1 MSKLKEIVKK
11 SLDKTYWINSIG
23 QFKNISEYPQ
33 EFEQKF
39 GNISLN
45 TISLD
50 DYLIDIQQINE
61 THEFLK
67 KWGFDVVK
75 QYKIND
81 FKSAYYF
88 NESLY
93 MMVRCNFGLRQNKIS
108 KSDDED
114 LITSYDNNVFSVYF
128 CPLLKNK
135 KLIEQF
141 LEEIADLNVLFVP
154 DSEKNFYMIAQGPQG
169 LYKQKTTFNNI
180 EIKDNRYDLY
190 YGESFPYE
198 KIVNFVKEEHPESL
212 MLLHGVPGSG
222 KSNLIKNLITECVD
236 DVIYIPPSMV
246 SVISQPTF
254 VSFML
259 ENRGCI
265 LLIEDA
271 EEILSIDRNSGT
283 QNILGMTD
291 GFLRDCMKMRII
303 CTFNCDLKK
312 IDPALMRKGRLYYEY
327 HFGKLSIKDGQRLS
341 DHCELDVKIQEEM
354 TLAEIFNHHKENT
367 LKNSFEERTIGF
379 GNF

>member
-1 MSKLKEIVKK
+1 MSKFAEIIKQ
-11 SLDKTYWINSIG
+11 SLTKTYWTNSIG
-23 QFKNISEYPQ
+23 TFKNISEYPQ

-39 GNISLN
+39 GNTSLN
-45 TISLD
+45 TIVLD
-50 DYLIDIQQINE
+50 DYLVDVKKVDE
-61 THEFLK
+61 THEFFK

-81 FKSAYYF
+81 FKSSFYF

-93 MMVRCNFGLRQNKIS
+93 MMIRCNFGLRQNKVNNGDDDDMIS
-108 KSDDED
+108 IDDRNSF
-114 LITSYDNNVFSVYF
+114 IIYF
-128 CPLLKNK
+128 CPLLLNK

-141 LEEIADLNVLFVP
+141 LEEWSNMDVLFVP
-154 DSEKNFYMIAQGPQG
+154 ESEKNFYMIAQGAHG

-190 YGESFPYE
+190 YGESFPHE
-198 KIVNFVKEEHPESL
+198 KILNFVKQDHPESL

-246 SVISQPTF
+246 SVISQPSF

-312 IDPALMRKGRLYYEY
+312 IDPALMRKGRLYFEY
-327 HFGKLSIKDGQRLS
+327 HFGNLSIKDGQRLA
-341 DHCELDVKIQEEM
+341 DYCELDVKIENEM

-367 LKNSFEERTIGF
+367 LKNSFEERSIGF

>member
-1 MSKLKEIVKK
+1 
-11 SLDKTYWINSIG
+11 
-23 QFKNISEYPQ
+23 
-33 EFEQKF
+33 
-39 GNISLN
+39 
-45 TISLD
+45 
-50 DYLIDIQQINE
+50 
-61 THEFLK
+61 
-67 KWGFDVVK
+67 
-75 QYKIND
+75 
-81 FKSAYYF
+81 
-88 NESLY
+88 

-312 IDPALMRKGRLYYEY
+312 IDPALMRKGRLYFEY
-327 HFGKLSIKDGQRLS
+327 HFGNLSIKDGQRLA
-341 DHCELDVKIQEEM
+341 DYCELDVKIENEM

-367 LKNSFEERTIGF
+367 LKNSFEERSIGF

>member
-1 MSKLKEIVKK
+1 MSKLKEIVNK
-11 SLDKTYWINSIG
+11 SLEKTYWINSIG

-141 LEEIADLNVLFVP
+141 LEEFADLNVLFVP

>member
-50 DYLIDIQQINE
+50 DYLVDIQKINE
-61 THEFLK
+61 THEFFK

-75 QYKIND
+75 QYKINE

-114 LITSYDNNVFSVYF
+114 LITNYDNTVFSVYF

-141 LEEIADLNVLFVP
+141 LEELADLNVLFVP
-154 DSEKNFYMIAQGPQG
+154 DSEKNFYMIAQGAQG

-198 KIVNFVKEEHPESL
+198 KIVNFVKEDHPESL

-246 SVISQPTF
+246 SVISQPAF

>member
-1 MSKLKEIVKK
+1 
-11 SLDKTYWINSIG
+11 
-23 QFKNISEYPQ
+23 
-33 EFEQKF
+33 
-39 GNISLN
+39 
-45 TISLD
+45 
-50 DYLIDIQQINE
+50 
-61 THEFLK
+61 
-67 KWGFDVVK
+67 
-75 QYKIND
+75 
-81 FKSAYYF
+81 
-88 NESLY
+88 
-93 MMVRCNFGLRQNKIS
+93 
-108 KSDDED
+108 
-114 LITSYDNNVFSVYF
+114 
-128 CPLLKNK
+128 
-135 KLIEQF
+135 LIEQF
-141 LEEIADLNVLFVP
+141 LEELADLNVLFVP
-154 DSEKNFYMIAQGPQG
+154 DSEKNFYMIAQGAQG

-198 KIVNFVKEEHPESL
+198 KIVNFVKEDHPESL

-246 SVISQPTF
+246 SVISQPAF

>member
-1 MSKLKEIVKK
+1 MSKFAEIVKQ
-11 SLDKTYWINSIG
+11 SLAKTYWTNSIG
-23 QFKNISEYPQ
+23 VFKNISEYPQ

-39 GNISLN
+39 GNTSLN

-50 DYLIDIQQINE
+50 DYLVDIKKIDE
-61 THEFLK
+61 THEFLR
-67 KWGFDVVK
+67 KWGFDVTK

-81 FKSAYYF
+81 FKSSFYF
-88 NESLY
+88 NESLF
-93 MMVRCNFGLRQNKIS
+93 MMIRCNFGLRQNKVNN
-108 KSDDED
+108 SDDD
-114 LITSYDNNVFSVYF
+114 DMISIDDRNSFSIYF

-141 LEEIADLNVLFVP
+141 LNELSDIDILFVP
-154 DSEKNFYMIAQGPQG
+154 ESEKNFYMIAQGAHG

-190 YGESFPYE
+190 YGESFPHE
-198 KIVNFVKEEHPESL
+198 KILNFVKQDHPESL

-246 SVISQPTF
+246 SVISQPSF

-312 IDPALMRKGRLYYEY
+312 IDPALMRKGRLYFEY
-327 HFGKLSIKDGQRLS
+327 HFGKLSIKDGQRLA
-341 DHCELDVKIQEEM
+341 DYCELDIKIENEM
-354 TLAEIFNHHKENT
+354 TLAEVFNHHKENT
-367 LKNSFEERTIGF
+367 LKNSFEERSIGF

>member
-1 MSKLKEIVKK
+1 MSKLKEIVNK
-11 SLDKTYWINSIG
+11 SLEKTYWINSIG